1 MKKLIV
7 IPALLVLLLQGVACA
22 YTLQQ
27 ANSVLDSA
35 NNFFV
40 YMKNRKYKKIW
51 GLLSNTSK
59 KVIINSI
66 LKRSKKLNQ
75 KTLTKNFKS
84 GGPIA
89 KAYWDAYLRYFNPDT
104 VLNESQWGIVSIK
117 EKTAV
122 ISIKYKKAP
131 KPIYLKLFKE
141 NGKWKVGL
149 AETFFKSYYLNISS
163 P

>member
-1 MKKLIV
+1 MKD
-7 IPALLVLLLQGVACA
+7 LVLKWIIWALLLQGVVYG

-27 ANSVLDSA
+27 ANNVLDTA

-40 YMKNRKYKKIW
+40 CMKKRQYKKVW
-51 GLLSNTSK
+51 FYLSNTSK
-59 KVIINSI
+59 KAILSSI
-66 LKRSKKLNQ
+66 LKRSKKLKS
-75 KTLTKNFKS
+75 KTLTQDFEN
-84 GGPIA
+84 GGKIA
-89 KAYWDAYLRYFNPDT
+89 RAYWDAYLRYFNPDT

-117 EKTAV
+117 EKTAI